1 LNLAARRVALGA
13 LVTSLVALALAPLLM
28 PADYSVIT
36 HSVSESAAQGVEGA
50 WLARAGLVLFGVGVI
65 ILSIRPPTLWSRWA
79 RLAHIGFAISIMATA
94 VFSHAPWDGSPH
106 NSFED
111 FLHSAASFGVGMTF
125 MIGVAL
131 VLLNRRD
138 APSRV
143 FDLVAL
149 AAALAIP
156 LLMPRVE
163 AAGLAQRAMFLIAFL
178 WYGKEAMWA
187 STGMTGE
194 RPLVSWHPA

>member
-1 LNLAARRVALGA
+1 MNPAARRAALGA
-13 LVTSLVALALAPLLM
+13 LATSVVAFALAPLLM

-50 WLARAGLVLFGVGVI
+50 WLARAGLILFGVGVI
-65 ILSIRPPTLWSRWA
+65 ILSLRPLQLWSLWA
-79 RLAHIGFAISIMATA
+79 RLAHTGFGVSIMATA
-94 VFSHAPWDGSPH
+94 VFSHAPWDGSPY

-125 MIGVAL
+125 TIGVAL
-131 VLLNRRD
+131 VFLTRR
-138 APSRV
+138 AVSTRV

-156 LLMPRVE
+156 LLMPRVD

-178 WYGKEAMWA
+178 WYGKEALMA
-187 STGMTGE
+187 SSEMTEE
-194 RPLVSWHPA
+194 RPLGS